1 MSGEDGLGPGAFE
14 RRLGAFVADTSF
26 DDLPAGAVDTVRRAF
41 VDTVGVALAGVES
54 TGGGIVADTVE
65 RDAGR
70 PLDGVADASTT
81 AAALSLGNAAHA
93 LDYDD
98 LSWGMDG
105 HPSVVLVPPILAV
118 APRVDADG
126 HEAVTAYTV
135 GFEVACAVA
144 EPISPNHYERGWHAT
159 STFGTFGAAAAAAS
173 LLGLDAEACQRAL
186 SMAAS
191 MPAGTKRNFG
201 SMTKPLH
208 AGLAARSGV
217 TAALLAAE
225 GFTTGTGTI
234 GGERGFWSLYGDGAD
249 AGPSLPRS
257 DGWYIRTAG
266 VHTKRYPCCYF
277 THSAIVAAGSIRDD
291 AALTPRDVSSV
302 HVRAAGGASD
312 ALRYPNPETS
322 LEAKFSMQH
331 AVAVALARETVG
343 LDAFDPETVDDPTVA
358 DLRERITF
366 AVDESLAYDSHA
378 ASVVVEADGRTYE
391 RTVDRPDWV
400 HEDPPSDAEL
410 HEKFLACAKRR
421 LDADEARET
430 LATLAGLPDASLS
443 EVLARF

>member
-1 MSGEDGLGPGAFE
+1 MSGPDRLDPEAFE
-14 RRLGAFVADTSF
+14 RRLGAFVAETTV

-41 VDTVGVALAGVES
+41 VDTVGVALAGAEA
-54 TGGGIVADTVE
+54 TGGGIVADAVA

-70 PLDGVADASTT
+70 PLDGLADASTT
-81 AAALSLGNAAHA
+81 AAALALGTAAHA

-105 HPSVVLVPPILAV
+105 HPSVVLVPPVLAL

-126 HEAVTAYTV
+126 HEAVTAYAV

-144 EPISPNHYERGWHAT
+144 EPISPDHYERGWHAT
-159 STFGTFGAAAAAAS
+159 STFGTFGATATAAS
-173 LLGLDAEACQRAL
+173 LLGLDAETCRRAL

-225 GFTTGTGTI
+225 GFTTGTETI
-234 GGERGFWSLYGDGAD
+234 GGERGFWSLYGDGAE
-249 AGPSLPRS
+249 AGPSLPRT

-291 AALTPRDVSSV
+291 AGLVPADVSGV
-302 HVRAAGGASD
+302 RVRAARGAGD
-312 ALRYPNPETS
+312 ALTYPDPETS

-331 AVAVALARETVG
+331 AVAVALARETIG
-343 LDAFDPETVDDPTVA
+343 LDAFDPDTIHDPTVA
-358 DLRERITF
+358 ELRERIDF

-391 RTVDRPDWV
+391 RAVDRPDWV
-400 HEDPPSDAEL
+400 HEDPPSAAEL
-410 HEKFLACAKRR
+410 REKFLACAERR

-430 LATLAGLPDASLS
+430 FATLSGLPDTSPVEL
-443 EVLARF
+443 LTRF